1 MDWRLNSENGI
12 VRQSQLEAELSNA
25 EFSGISNRYIPIG
38 DSTKLARNA
47 AMGSSSLPAR
57 VARCQMHL
65 PIRGTALGLGRVEA
79 SGRTEPVVARVQ
91 AFSVVLRPI
100 IVRGIAQRV
109 RFPALHA
116 S

>member
-1 MDWRLNSENGI
+1 MDRRLNSENGI

-65 PIRGTALGLGRVEA
+65 PIRGTPLTMLWGSAASKPRGGLSPWLHVFKRFR
-79 SGRTEPVVARVQ
+79 SSSVQ
-91 AFSVVLRPI
+91 
-100 IVRGIAQRV
+100 
-109 RFPALHA
+109 
-116 S
+116 